1 MKFIKFSKW
10 LEAKDSWSVA
20 SQPHW
25 SKLKTRAKPSYHDS
39 GRHVGHAGPL
49 TGDWKNDALQ
59 EAREESLEKFGFKDV
74 KEFVGNRF
82 WVDGYGICTVV
93 RATDKDIRFEVLGL
107 GKVKGKDKID
117 LGRARKT
124 WKWGMFRYKKARPLE
139 DSDVAIDHPEIVPR
153 TKSTYDDLDKRSWE
167 DDYEFDASGFKIRK
181 PKTVS
186 TQADMSSIRA
196 KPEQR
201 DTKLSKS

>member
-1 MKFIKFSKW
+1 
-10 LEAKDSWSVA
+10 
-20 SQPHW
+20 
-25 SKLKTRAKPSYHDS
+25 
-39 GRHVGHAGPL
+39 
-49 TGDWKNDALQ
+49 
-59 EAREESLEKFGFKDV
+59 
-74 KEFVGNRF
+74 
-82 WVDGYGICTVV
+82 
-93 RATDKDIRFEVLGL
+93 
-107 GKVKGKDKID
+107 
-117 LGRARKT
+117 
-124 WKWGMFRYKKARPLE
+124 MFRYKKARPLE